1 MLSGEKRYK
10 RKGVAEGRGIREC
23 GLHLVGQEK
32 PRVQRQVE
40 RSAGTRPDSQMQ
52 GDYGPC

>member
-10 RKGVAEGRGIREC
+10 RKGVAEGRGLREC

>member
-23 GLHLVGQEK
+23 GLHLVGQEETQDAETSGK
-32 PRVQRQVE
+32 ISRDPSRFPN
-40 RSAGTRPDSQMQ
+40 AG
-52 GDYGPC
+52 